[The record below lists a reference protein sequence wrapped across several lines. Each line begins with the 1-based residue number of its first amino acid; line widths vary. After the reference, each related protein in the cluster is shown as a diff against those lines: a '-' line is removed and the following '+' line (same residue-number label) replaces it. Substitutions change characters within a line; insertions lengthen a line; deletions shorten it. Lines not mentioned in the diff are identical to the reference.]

1 MPSLVTRAT
10 KRPASLAALASVT
23 AQREFTIKPKIVYKM
38 YCGKGI
44 TKISIKLNYGN
55 NSGKPEFVL
64 RLKEGKL
71 A

>member
-23 AQREFTIKPKIVYKM
+23 AREFTIIPKIVYKM

-44 TKISIKLNYGN
+44 TKISIKLNQGI

-64 RLKEGKL
+64 AKKRQISFS
-71 A
+71 